1 MNFFGIEIS
10 RNRILH
16 ALFGWSMILPAKT
29 ESDKPFVAKT
39 TSNET
44 EEESWI
50 EPLNIAE
57 DSILRQSDPILM
69 TRQERREST
78 ILYWMERKG
87 YDKKEIAKPLTDDRL
102 KEIGRGSRRVYED
115 LDRRVKEELVKQG
128 NPTAQAILL
137 DQPSDLELRIIER
150 SPAIVN

>member
-1 MNFFGIEIS
+1 MGGEMKFFGIEIS
-10 RNRILH
+10 RNRLIH
-16 ALFGWSMILPAKT
+16 ALFGWSMLLPEKT

-57 DSILRQSDPILM
+57 DSVLRQTDPILM

-78 ILYWMERKG
+78 IRYWMERKE
-87 YDKKEIAKPLTDDRL
+87 YDKKEIEKPLTDERL
-102 KEIGRGSRRVYED
+102 KEIGRGSRGAYDD
-115 LDRRVKEELVKQG
+115 LNRRVKEKLVKEG
-128 NPTAQAILL
+128 GRVAQAILL
-137 DQPSDLELRIIER
+137 DRPSDLDLGIIEK
-150 SPAIVN
+150 V